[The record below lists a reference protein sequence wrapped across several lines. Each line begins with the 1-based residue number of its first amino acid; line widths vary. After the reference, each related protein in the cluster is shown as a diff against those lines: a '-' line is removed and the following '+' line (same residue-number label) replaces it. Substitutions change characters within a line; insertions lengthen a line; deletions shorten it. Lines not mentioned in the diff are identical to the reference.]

1 MYIGNTGVEGLH
13 HLIFEVLDNSM
24 DEVQAGHA
32 TSVSVTMNLTTRTV
46 TVTDNGRGI
55 PTGIHPKTGKS
66 ALETVLTVLHAGG
79 KFGAGGYSVSGGLHG
94 VGISVVNALS
104 ERVDVQVRR
113 DGLLHSQS
121 FLKGV
126 PVAPLAS
133 EPEDVASGPGSGSGS
148 GSKASRSATTTTS
161 ASGTT
166 VSFTYDL
173 DVFNTGVRFDPKRI
187 RTRMRELAFL
197 NAGAR
202 LELIVLGGKADAAAR
217 RAEKKDTEPKRKKG
231 GRADDADVTDDDE
244 EEEEEEEEQEEEGA
258 DDGAAL
264 RHAKGDVLAVEDTKA
279 GGGTKEE
286 EDREVDVFAFQ
297 GGLREMVAYLAR
309 DMKGEALHDP
319 IHLVRTVDDDT
330 QVDIAL
336 LWVDD
341 TNESGSVTAF
351 ANNIRNRDG
360 GTHVDG
366 MYRGVTRIVNDM
378 GMRKGLLKADERL
391 RAEYV
396 KSGLVAAVSVRVKEP
411 QFQGQTKDRLSNGEV
426 TKAVQ
431 NAVMETLGE
440 TLDLQSALLDVIIQ
454 QGLRAMRADQ
464 AAKKAKELVKRKSV
478 LGRSTALPGK
488 LADCQ
493 SSDPEMCEIFIV
505 EGDSAG
511 GSAKQGRD
519 RQFQAIL
526 PLRGK
531 ILNVTKATEEQLLKN
546 EEISNLIVALGIGG
560 IHHQTAAKAKATATA
575 TATGTS
581 SSSSISKE
589 ELAKALRYH
598 RIILLTDAD
607 VDGAHIRALLLNFLF
622 QYRPELFEMGH
633 VYVGVPPLY
642 KLTSGRSSAYYY
654 DEGEMRNAV
663 AALGEGANYTLQ
675 RFKGLGE
682 MMPQQLWD
690 TTMDPAGRV
699 LKKMT
704 VDDVREVEET
714 LNALMGTNVAP
725 RRAMIEEH
733 GSRFSPEDLDI

>member
-575 TATGTS
+575 TGTS

>member
-1 MYIGNTGVEGLH
+1 M
-13 HLIFEVLDNSM
+13 
-24 DEVQAGHA
+24 
-32 TSVSVTMNLTTRTV
+32 
-46 TVTDNGRGI
+46 
-55 PTGIHPKTGKS
+55 
-66 ALETVLTVLHAGG
+66 
-79 KFGAGGYSVSGGLHG
+79 
-94 VGISVVNALS
+94 
-104 ERVDVQVRR
+104 
-113 DGLLHSQS
+113 
-121 FLKGV
+121 
-126 PVAPLAS
+126 
-133 EPEDVASGPGSGSGS
+133 
-148 GSKASRSATTTTS
+148 
-161 ASGTT
+161 
-166 VSFTYDL
+166 
-173 DVFNTGVRFDPKRI
+173 FNTGVRFDPKRI

-244 EEEEEEEEQEEEGA
+244 EEEEEEQEQEEEGA

-297 GGLREMVAYLAR
+297 GVLREMVAYLAR

-366 MYRGVTRIVNDM
+366 MYRGVTSIVNDM

-704 VDDVREVEET
+704 VDDVR
-714 LNALMGTNVAP
+714 
-725 RRAMIEEH
+725 
-733 GSRFSPEDLDI
+733 